1 MTARRNGSDS
11 TDRRADGSFDATG
24 GRGRSGRSG
33 WTLALV
39 CTTTFMLVL
48 DITVVAVALPDM
60 QRNLNASLDQLQWV
74 IDAYTLMLA
83 AFLLT
88 AATLGDRVGRRP
100 LFLLGT
106 GIFTAGS
113 LMCGLAPTPD
123 ALDLFRALQGVGGAV
138 LLGIGIPLLA
148 DAYPLG
154 RARNLAIGVY
164 GAVSGGAV
172 AVGPLVGG
180 VLTDGFGWRAIF
192 WINVP
197 VGLVALVVSRT
208 RLVGQRTHATRRV
221 DWLGTTLVTLALFLL
236 VFALVRGN
244 NDGWGSLEILS
255 MLIGSL
261 IAIVAF
267 AWVELRVRDPVV
279 DLSLFKRPT
288 YTVSVVVGFVVQA
301 TLVAS
306 TTYLSLYAQN
316 TLGYSP
322 FDTGLRFLPFSLL
335 AFASGALVAPV
346 LSRVAPRWLLA
357 GTAACTALSLA
368 LMAHLGPASRW
379 TDLIPGFVLGGIGLG
394 TAATILN
401 QLSVA
406 GVSESR
412 SGMASGVSV
421 AMRQVGVA
429 AGTAG
434 LGVLYERTITS
445 RMLTALAA
453 TPAIDP
459 VHARQVAGSV
469 ADGNGVLV
477 AQAFPAP
484 LQPAVAH
491 AAIVA
496 TTAGLDRILSLGAI
510 VVAATAV
517 AAAIFT
523 GSRDPSTGGRVGGD
537 TPSPRVASED
547 DRIQWSGAGKP
558 PEG

>member
-1 MTARRNGSDS
+1 MPGLL
-11 TDRRADGSFDATG
+11 DGKHFD
-24 GRGRSGRSG
+24 GRHLDGRHRG

-60 QRNLNASLDQLQWV
+60 QRELHASLDQLQWV

-83 AFLLT
+83 AFLLS

-106 GIFTAGS
+106 AVFTTGS
-113 LMCGLAPTPD
+113 LLCGLAPTAG
-123 ALDLFRALQGVGGAV
+123 ALDLFRGLQGVGGAV
-138 LLGIGIPLLA
+138 LFGIGIPLIA

-180 VLTDGFGWRAIF
+180 ALTDGFGWRAIF

-197 VGLVALVVSRT
+197 VGLVALVLGRT
-208 RLVGQRTHATRRV
+208 RLVGQQIYSTRRV
-221 DWLGTTLVTLALFLL
+221 DWWGTTLVTLALFLL
-236 VFALVRGN
+236 VLALIRGN
-244 NDGWGSLEILS
+244 DDGWGSPRILS
-255 MLIGSL
+255 MLVGSL
-261 IAIVAF
+261 VAMIAFV
-267 AWVELRVRDPVV
+267 WVERRVRDPIVE
-279 DLSLFKRPT
+279 LSLFARPT
-288 YTVSVVVGFVVQA
+288 YTVSVLVGFVLQA

-316 TLGYSP
+316 TLGYAP
-322 FDTGLRFLPFSLL
+322 FDTGLRFLPFSLM
-335 AFASGALVAPV
+335 AFLSGALIAPA

-357 GTAACTALSLA
+357 GTAACTALSLI
-368 LMAHLGPASRW
+368 LMANLGPASRW
-379 TDLIPGFVLGGIGLG
+379 TDLIPGFVLGGIALG
-394 TAATILN
+394 SAATILN

-434 LGVLYERTITS
+434 LGVLYQRTITGQ
-445 RMLTALAA
+445 MLTSLAA
-453 TPAIDP
+453 IPGVDPARA
-459 VHARQVAGSV
+459 HQVAEGV
-469 ADGNGVLV
+469 AAGNGVVV

-484 LQPAVAH
+484 LRPAVEH
-491 AAIVA
+491 AAVVA
-496 TTAGLDRILSLGAI
+496 TTAGLDRIMSLGA
-510 VVAATAV
+510 VVLCVAAV
-517 AAAIFT
+517 AAAIF
-523 GSRDPSTGGRVGGD
+523 GGGRAGTTEPF
-537 TPSPRVASED
+537 TPVATQD
-547 DRIQWSGAGKP
+547 DPQP
-558 PEG
+558 MP